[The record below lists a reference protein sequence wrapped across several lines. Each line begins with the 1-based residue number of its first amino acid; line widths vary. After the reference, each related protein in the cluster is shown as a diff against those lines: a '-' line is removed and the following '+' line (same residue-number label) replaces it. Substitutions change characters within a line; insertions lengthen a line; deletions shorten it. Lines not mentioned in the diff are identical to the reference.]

1 MGLEEQLRGHIED
14 ALDALASA
22 GELDAA
28 LVQGARFNV
37 EPPRR
42 GGSGDLASNVALV
55 LGKPAKKNPRELA
68 ERIAERLRELPE
80 VRQVE
85 VAGPG
90 FLNVGFHPPGEP
102 TGARRRRPES
112 A

>member
-37 EPPRR
+37 EPP
-42 GGSGDLASNVALV
+42 AAW
-55 LGKPAKKNPRELA
+55 
-68 ERIAERLRELPE
+68 RLR
-80 VRQVE
+80 
-85 VAGPG
+85 
-90 FLNVGFHPPGEP
+90 
-102 TGARRRRPES
+102 
-112 A
+112 